1 MFSLGCSCGRHAES
15 QTEESTRHGD
25 CFSYVVSIDGVHVCH
40 PNNIVEY
47 EDVGKEETE
56 NDSLALVISEKSSS
70 MDSVHDCHS
79 HNIVEYEDVGKDE
92 NENDSLALVRCE
104 KRAEAIAPK
113 YVDPL
118 SLLQRRGISLSR
130 LRLAALLSSTES
142 TVVNSCGDL
151 VSKPGITNRPGPKN
165 RKYEFITQI
174 DADGEGVIDLVKE
187 RKAPQL
193 MVRKTVGYARWV
205 NAKPIEAA
213 ILLEILP
220 ERHDNIIRLQAFEP
234 YGPEGALYFFEYCT
248 GGDLHQLVDQYRD
261 HNAYLPEPFI
271 WQVYQQM
278 ASALAFLHQGFD
290 PKRSDRE

>member
-1 MFSLGCSCGRHAES
+1 MNIVLNSLCPNPLSMSDTMHYRTISSHLSFSPFSSLFFSAFQQIFLIHKQHSPRARLDLYIARPKRRNMCPPPDLFPTIFSPRPYDRTQQAMFSLGCSCGRHAES

-25 CFSYVVSIDGVHVCH
+25 CFSYVVSINGVHVCH

-56 NDSLALVISEKSSS
+56 NDSLALVVCEKSSS

-92 NENDSLALVRCE
+92 SENDSLALVRCE

-118 SLLQRRGISLSR
+118 PLLQRRAISLSR

-174 DADGEGVIDLVKE
+174 GADGEGVIDLVKE

-193 MVRKTVGYARWV
+193 MVRKTVGYAGR
-205 NAKPIEAA
+205 
-213 ILLEILP
+213 
-220 ERHDNIIRLQAFEP
+220 
-234 YGPEGALYFFEYCT
+234 
-248 GGDLHQLVDQYRD
+248 
-261 HNAYLPEPFI
+261 
-271 WQVYQQM
+271 
-278 ASALAFLHQGFD
+278 
-290 PKRSDRE
+290 